1 MNPPSELENANDCS
15 ESEMYEAWRQ
25 IRIAKASQT
34 GWWYSQRQDKTYG
47 FDRRC
52 PDNECDNGWKE
63 GSVGEQC
70 TNIVGVKGWL
80 FDYQNEVYPNYTAEY
95 VQYLPEPGDASEP
108 LYFNPWHEGKRPK

>member
-1 MNPPSELENANDCS
+1 
-15 ESEMYEAWRQ
+15 
-25 IRIAKASQT
+25 
-34 GWWYSQRQDKTYG
+34 
-47 FDRRC
+47 
-52 PDNECDNGWKE
+52 
-63 GSVGEQC
+63 VGEQC